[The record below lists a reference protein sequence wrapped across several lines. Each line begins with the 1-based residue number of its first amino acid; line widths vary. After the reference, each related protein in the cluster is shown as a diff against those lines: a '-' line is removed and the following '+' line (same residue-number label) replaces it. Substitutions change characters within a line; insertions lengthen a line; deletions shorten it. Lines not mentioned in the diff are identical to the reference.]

1 LDNLERLDRFLVTR
15 LDCEDGFYGLGF
27 ETGALID
34 VREDTYRVLLCVR
47 TPAARSM
54 RLYAVRQV
62 PT

>member
-1 LDNLERLDRFLVTR
+1 LDRLVVTR
-15 LDCEDGFYGLGF
+15 IDCEDAFYGLGF

-34 VREDTYRVLLCVR
+34 VGEDTYRVLLCVR
-47 TPAARSM
+47 TPAARAM